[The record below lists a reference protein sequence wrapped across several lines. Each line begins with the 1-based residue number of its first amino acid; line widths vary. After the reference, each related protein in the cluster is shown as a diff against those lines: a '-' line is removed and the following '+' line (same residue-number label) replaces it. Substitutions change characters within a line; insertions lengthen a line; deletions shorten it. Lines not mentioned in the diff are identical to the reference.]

1 MIHTQTN
8 LHNSQK
14 STENNPFFLK
24 SKSLGQTLNY
34 QENVEITNKHIKWF
48 SSLVTKEVYVKT
60 TIRYHFTPTKM
71 AKIKKLTISNVYESM

>member
-8 LHNSQK
+8 LYNSQK
-14 STENNPFFLK
+14 STHFLK

-34 QENVEITNKHIKWF
+34 QENVEIANKHIKWF

-60 TIRYHFTPTKM
+60 TVRYHFTPTKM